1 MKSMIHTAF
10 GVVVAFLAGM
20 PASWAQS
27 TGHKMISPNGPAPLS

>member
-1 MKSMIHTAF
+1 MQSMIHIAF

-27 TGHKMISPNGPAPLS
+27 TGHKMSPNGPAPLS